1 IRVALPNQEEGIF
14 NADCSVALLLDT
26 IKKRHHLPQQDEI
39 DLCSEDGP
47 LKHLPSHL
55 SAASGTP
62 FFELRELCLV
72 VRAIASGTEDGTS
85 DDGHT
90 SPVTYV
96 PVLEEYKNDEDLMGI
111 YAQCIFKQ
119 CHLY

>member
-1 IRVALPNQEEGIF
+1 MA
-14 NADCSVALLLDT
+14 
-26 IKKRHHLPQQDEI
+26 DEI

-72 VRAIASGTEDGTS
+72 VRAIASGEGNVRGRTDKTLTIFAFSGS
-85 DDGHT
+85 
-90 SPVTYV
+90 
-96 PVLEEYKNDEDLMGI
+96 VLSTN
-111 YAQCIFKQ
+111 
-119 CHLY
+119 